1 MLRIRLAT
9 SAGFCFGVRRAIG
22 IALEAVKGPGPVYM
36 LGNIVH
42 NEYVVE
48 QILATGI
55 RVVEDYEAI
64 PAGSTLLLR
73 AHGTA
78 HDILRQAAE
87 RGLNIVDA
95 TCPMV
100 LEIHRIARLLEEQG
114 YEVVIIGDQNHD
126 EVKGI
131 AAQVQQARVISRPE
145 DVDGREGMGK
155 RLGVVVQSTQNRENV
170 QAIIGRLVGV
180 CREIRFI
187 DTICKPTTDHQN
199 EIRRMPRENTV
210 MIVVGSFSSANTRR
224 LTELSAAVNPR
235 THQVQTA
242 DDIHAEWF
250 ADAAS
255 VGVTAGAST
264 PDVLIHEVLER
275 IQAVRPDSVLEGT
288 DEDGGTAFWPA
299 RDVRAEEKS

>member
-1 MLRIRLAT
+1 MLRVRLAK
-9 SAGFCFGVRRAIG
+9 SAGFCFGVRRAIE
-22 IALEAVKGPGPVYM
+22 IALDAVKGPGPVYM

-48 QILATGI
+48 QIMATGI
-55 RVVEDYEAI
+55 RVVEDFAAI
-64 PAGSTLLLR
+64 PSGSTLLLR

-78 HDILRQAAE
+78 PDLLRQAAD
-87 RGLNIVDA
+87 RGLHIVDA

-145 DVDGREGMGK
+145 DIEGMEGWGK

-170 QAIIGRLVGV
+170 QSIIGRLVGV

-235 THQVQTA
+235 TYQVQTA
-242 DDIHAEWF
+242 DSIHPEWF
-250 ADAAS
+250 AGAAS

-275 IQAVRPDSVLEGT
+275 IRAVCPDSVREGT
-288 DEDGGTAFWPA
+288 DGEMGTTTSPDPYFH
-299 RDVRAEEKS
+299 AEEKS